1 MAVCPSCQSLQP
13 DGAVF
18 CDNCGAK
25 LSVPQVTPGV
35 SSGTAVMAPTPTV
48 VASVCP
54 QCGSQTNPSSP
65 FCDNCGASLTG
76 GAPPVPGP
84 QPVMQPPAAAPAAGM
99 MTCTNCGAQLQPGSA
114 FCDMCGAPVGA
125 SAPAAPPVQP
135 QYQTPT
141 PQPQYQQPQYQQP
154 VDQPLY
160 PQPTP
165 FQAQQQ
171 PFGSGPAYP
180 PMGGRLVVQGSGAQI
195 AFPPGK
201 TEIIVGREDAAS
213 NNFPDIDMNDHG
225 GDEGGVSRRHA
236 RISVKGGQFY
246 LEDLG
251 SVNFTFINRQKL
263 AQNQPQLINNGD
275 EVQFGRVKLN
285 FYL

>member
-1 MAVCPSCQSLQP
+1 MAVCPNCQSSQP

-25 LSVPQVTPGV
+25 LSAPQVTPGV
-35 SSGTAVMAPTPTV
+35 LSGTAVMAPTPTV

-54 QCGSQTNPSSP
+54 QCGSQTNPNSP
-65 FCDNCGASLTG
+65 FCDNCGASLAG
-76 GAPPVPGP
+76 GAPPVASPR
-84 QPVMQPPAAAPAAGM
+84 PVAQPPVAAAAPAAGG

-114 FCDMCGAPVGA
+114 FCDMCGAPV
-125 SAPAAPPVQP
+125 SAPALSPAQP
-135 QYQTPT
+135 QYPSPA
-141 PQPQYQQPQYQQP
+141 PQPQYQQSQYPQTQYQQP
-154 VDQPLY
+154 VAQ
-160 PQPTP
+160 P
-165 FQAQQQ
+165 FQTPQQ
-171 PFGSGPAYP
+171 PFGGGPAYP

-201 TEIIVGREDAAS
+201 AEIIVGREDAAS
-213 NNFPDIDMNDHG
+213 NMFPDIDMNNHG

-236 RISVKGGQFY
+236 RISIRGGQFY

-251 SVNFTFINRQKL
+251 SVNFTFVNRQKL
-263 AQNQPQLINNGD
+263 TPNQPHPLNNGD
-275 EVQFGRVKLN
+275 EIQFGRVKLN